1 MEMQRINY
9 SSGAP
14 LEEKAGYSRMI
25 KTGPFVFIGGTT
37 AVLPDGTVYG
47 DNSVYEQTKFILNKF
62 IALLEE
68 AGAHPRDVIKIKA
81 YLTDMKLAPDAAAAY
96 SEFFKPYKPLFTMVG
111 ISQLNRPS
119 QLIEIELDAIIGEEW
134 EC

>member
-1 MEMQRINY
+1 MEMKRINY

-37 AVLPDGTVYG
+37 AVLPDGSVFG
-47 DNSVYEQTKFILNKF
+47 ENSVYEQTRFILTKF
-62 IALLEE
+62 VALLEE

-81 YLTDMKLAPDAAAAY
+81 YLTDMSLAPDAAIK
-96 SEFFKPYKPLFTMVG
+96 FKGL
-111 ISQLNRPS
+111 
-119 QLIEIELDAIIGEEW
+119 
-134 EC
+134 